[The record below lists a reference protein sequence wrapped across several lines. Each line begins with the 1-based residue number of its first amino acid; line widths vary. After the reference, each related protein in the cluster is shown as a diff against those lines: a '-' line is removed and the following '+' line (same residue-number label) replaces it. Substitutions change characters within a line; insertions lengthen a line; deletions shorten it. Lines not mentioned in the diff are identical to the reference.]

1 MPDTMEE
8 VGDLGRLPFLLGVKT
23 ESQAWMAQTK
33 MGVRYGLYTLTQH
46 EHMTLSEKSWG

>member
-8 VGDLGRLPFLLGVKT
+8 VGDLGRLSFLLGVKT
-23 ESQAWMAQTK
+23 ESQAWMARTK

-46 EHMTLSEKSWG
+46 EHMTLSQKPWG